1 MVVNLKNAVFR
12 KTHLKKKKL
21 RLRQKTHYFALKNSN
36 IVIDLFET
44 NNFVFLRFFR
54 ISHIIVK
61 KKKYASYEKILQFKF
76 VGLYVENNIV
86 S

>member
-1 MVVNLKNAVFR
+1 MFFQ
-12 KTHLKKKKL
+12 KL
-21 RLRQKTHYFALKNSN
+21 CETKF
-36 IVIDLFET
+36 VDLFET

-61 KKKYASYEKILQFKF
+61 KLNFGFSIVFFNSIESYAAHDLLQTDRQT
-76 VGLYVENNIV
+76 L